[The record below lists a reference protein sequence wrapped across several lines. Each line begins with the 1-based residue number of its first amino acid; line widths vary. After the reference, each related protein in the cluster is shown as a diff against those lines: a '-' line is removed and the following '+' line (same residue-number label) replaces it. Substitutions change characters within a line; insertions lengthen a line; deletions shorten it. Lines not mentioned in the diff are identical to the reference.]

1 MLRSNQPKYST
12 FAAAT
17 KKVHPRQE
25 ASFLSRVFLS
35 WCLPLVRE
43 QRQLNIDDVWS
54 LENINTAET
63 NTKALS
69 ASFKRSQSVFWSG
82 MDVYG
87 YLYVLSGFMALCTR
101 LLELVGPIVLQKLQ
115 KSVEPFCGVTWLCLK
130 TPSASGTPLNK
141 LIMLITFL
149 GRFVGALKG
158 MLFQKLLSKASY
170 AKSDIP
176 VLANV
181 YSADMDSLLWAS
193 VSLNNLWILPTQVVV
208 ISYMLYQQIGAA
220 AFAGMGMIVLSL
232 LFGACVSTI
241 QSKAFANVSTS
252 RDQRMQAV
260 KETFGSILVV
270 KLQAW
275 EAKCREKIQKLREI
289 ELGYVWTLMSSGAL
303 LILTLWATPLFVSM
317 SSFAVYSVVMKQPLT
332 ASKVFTSLAL
342 FRLLQD
348 PVRDLPEN
356 ITAVIEARVSLD
368 RINSYLTQENKPVR
382 PEPVSPENTNVVVTI
397 QNATFTWGDESI
409 PILKDVNL
417 TVHRGD
423 LVVIH
428 GKVGSGKSSLCMAI
442 CGEMKQTQGTSGVYG
457 SIAYCSQEPWIQQ
470 MSVRDN
476 ILFGKPFDSAKYT
489 RVVDA
494 CGLLPDFE
502 LMAFGDMTEVGS
514 KGRNLSGGQKARISL
529 ARACYSDAD
538 IVILDAPLA
547 AIDAVVQK
555 EIMTKCIETLLKSK
569 TVILVTHNADIIG
582 AESVNRLVELDEGL
596 MNESFVKPSTSSA
609 DSSASV
615 NRFIEKQRSR
625 TWSGSYF
632 SPRTPEMRSK
642 WHQHFEQAMA
652 EETSEED
659 RAEGHVDL
667 SVYTSYIATCGG
679 SWTVFWLCVIQTLWQ
694 GFQIASDLWLS
705 QWTAT
710 PDAAERTNWYIGIYS
725 ALCLASVAMVLCRT
739 LLVATCGLKASRVLF
754 DKMTTSLLGTTMA
767 FYDNN
772 PIGRVINRYAEDTA
786 NIDTRLPYS
795 FGGVAAM
802 LFALVGSL
810 LTSAVA
816 IQWFGLLFLPIVY
829 LYFRLTL
836 IYLQPSRELSRLK
849 NVTNSP
855 VLTFLDEVE
864 HGFTLIRAYGTSCL
878 KQATHRHA
886 HHVDLTHQMWF
897 GKVIVDMWFE
907 LCIQLQGTAI
917 VMIVASGLVFFRPL
931 LSSGMVGLAFNYVL
945 MADASIASLVFS
957 YSSLEIGMV
966 APERIIQYCDL
977 EDEDPIR
984 KRKAEFK
991 LVEGAIEFNHVQFRY
1006 KPTGELVLRDLTSS
1020 IRGGEKIGIVG
1031 RTGAGKSS
1039 LTMVLFRMY
1048 PIESGSIS
1056 IDGRDISTIA
1066 KQELRQQLSII
1077 PQSPVLFKGTL
1088 RQYLDPFES
1097 FDDAALWSVV
1107 SKAGL
1112 HTLVSEMPDKLS
1124 TELADK
1130 GSNLSVGERQ
1140 MLCLARALL
1149 VQSKIVVLDEATA
1162 AMDHETDVQLQRVIS
1177 TEFADATVLTI
1188 AHRLHSV
1195 MHSDRIMVMDAG
1207 CVVEMDS
1214 PSALLAKEDGFFYRL
1229 AKDGGV
1235 LDS

>member
-795 FGGVAAM
+795 FGG
-802 LFALVGSL
+802 
-810 LTSAVA
+810 
-816 IQWFGLLFLPIVY
+816 
-829 LYFRLTL
+829 
-836 IYLQPSRELSRLK
+836 
-849 NVTNSP
+849 
-855 VLTFLDEVE
+855 
-864 HGFTLIRAYGTSCL
+864 FTLIRAYGTSCL

>member
-130 TPSASGTPLNK
+130 TPSASGTPLDK

-795 FGGVAAM
+795 FGG
-802 LFALVGSL
+802 
-810 LTSAVA
+810 
-816 IQWFGLLFLPIVY
+816 
-829 LYFRLTL
+829 
-836 IYLQPSRELSRLK
+836 
-849 NVTNSP
+849 
-855 VLTFLDEVE
+855 
-864 HGFTLIRAYGTSCL
+864 FTLIRAYGTSCL